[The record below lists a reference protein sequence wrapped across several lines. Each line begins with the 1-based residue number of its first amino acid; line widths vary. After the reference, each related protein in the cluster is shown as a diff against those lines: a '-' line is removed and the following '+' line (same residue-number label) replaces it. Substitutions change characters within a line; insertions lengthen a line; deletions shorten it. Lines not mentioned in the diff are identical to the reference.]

1 MAGVSVNQT
10 TTLLRKGQFKM
21 RRPVIIR
28 KEIDPIMGI
37 RQSSYLLMKNDK
49 EADIALITRLGKNYF
64 KVAIRLD
71 YYKEVSEAELF
82 NHLKSL
88 NKYKYY
94 GAVREIKAV
103 DLVPADEDRSNMS
116 AYIIF
121 DVDYNI
127 SLNI

>member
-1 MAGVSVNQT
+1 M
-10 TTLLRKGQFKM
+10 K
-21 RRPVIIR
+21 RPVIIR
-28 KEIDPIMGI
+28 KEIDSLLGI
-37 RQSSYLLMKNDK
+37 RQSSYYLMKNNK
-49 EADIALITRLGKNYF
+49 EADIALISKLGKNYF

-88 NKYKYY
+88 NKFKYY
-94 GAVREIKAV
+94 GTVSEIKAV
-103 DLVPADEDRSNMS
+103 RLIPADEDRTASS
-116 AYIIF
+116 AYLIF